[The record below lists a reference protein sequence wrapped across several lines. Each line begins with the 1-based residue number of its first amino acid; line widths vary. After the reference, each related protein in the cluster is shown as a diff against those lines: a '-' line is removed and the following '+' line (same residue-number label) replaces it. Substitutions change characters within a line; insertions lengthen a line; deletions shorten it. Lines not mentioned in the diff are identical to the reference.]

1 MIYDYDAYAQFV
13 IGILKRV
20 CVVRTEQLIHA
31 LMNNFTDM
39 DESRAG
45 IILKQ
50 LQNDNRLLM
59 SSDGW
64 TVTVGAYS
72 KRAQNRLYD
81 ALTYIGRYRLKEPFG
96 DYVTDEDKRYVDLMW
111 IVVDM
116 LPDSAKFMKSSEPW
130 DILFI
135 TKKTEVRRPKLY
147 LLALIDE
154 NFEHLQVPVIRNNNL
169 YNFEEIQ
176 DDVRT
181 IALFRNRD
189 SIEYTDTSFF
199 SYVCVLDNSDRK
211 HYAIIE
217 RNVHKT

>member
-1 MIYDYDAYAQFV
+1 MIYDYDAYAMFV
-13 IGILKRV
+13 VGILKRV
-20 CVVRTEQLIHA
+20 CVVRTEQLLHA
-31 LMNNFTDM
+31 LMNNFSDM
-39 DESRAG
+39 DENRAG

-81 ALTYIGRYRLKEPFG
+81 ALTYIGRYRLKEQFG
-96 DYVTDEDKRYVDLMW
+96 EYVTDDDKRYVDLMW
-111 IVVDM
+111 VVIDM

-130 DILFI
+130 DMLFI
-135 TKKTEVRRPKLY
+135 TKKTEGRRSKLY
-147 LLALIDE
+147 LLVLIDE
-154 NFEHLQVPVIRNNNL
+154 DSEHLQVPVIRNNSL
-169 YNFEEIQ
+169 YDPKEMQ

-181 IALFRNRD
+181 IALFRNR
-189 SIEYTDTSFF
+189 SAVEYTDTSFF
-199 SYVCVLDNSDRK
+199 SYVCVLDDSDRK
-211 HYAIIE
+211 HYSIIE